1 MRFKLYEV
9 EIERVSGWSQYHI
22 VAESKERAADL
33 AIDYEFVLQHEHIQL
48 ALKRVDETL
57 PPERCK
63 GLDDMLEEAPIGLAS
78 YHHTIGWV
86 VHAGYIQ
93 QLRFFR
99 IEDLEETTT
108 FVIAPNPDTASALY
122 FSSNPLADGEHI
134 LFRIFDGF
142 ADLPQER
149 IANLPALLEFGPVGI
164 VTYHEEHG
172 WLAE

>member
-22 VAESKERAADL
+22 VAESKERASDL

-57 PPERCK
+57 PHERCK
-63 GLDDMLEEAPIGLAS
+63 GLDDMLEGGPIGLAS
-78 YHHTIGWV
+78 YHETIGWV
-86 VHAGYIQ
+86 VHAGTVQ

-99 IEDLEETTT
+99 IDDIEESQT
-108 FVIAPNPDTASALY
+108 FVIAPNPDIASALY
-122 FSSNPLADGEHI
+122 FSSNPLAKGERRV
-134 LFRIFDGF
+134 LRIFDGLV
-142 ADLPQER
+142 DVPQER

-164 VTYHEEHG
+164 VTYHEEYG

>member
-9 EIERVSGWSQYHI
+9 EIERVSGWSQYHV

-33 AIDYEFVLQHEHIQL
+33 AIDYEFVLQHEHIRFS
-48 ALKRVDETL
+48 LKRVDETL
-57 PPERCK
+57 PPELCK
-63 GLDDMLEEAPIGLAS
+63 GLDYMLEEGPIGLAS
-78 YHHTIGWV
+78 YHQTIGWI
-86 VHAGYIQ
+86 VHAGTIQ

-99 IEDLEETTT
+99 IEDLEETKT

-134 LFRIFDGF
+134 MFRIFDGF

-164 VTYHEEHG
+164 VTYDEEHG
-172 WLAE
+172 WSPM